1 VIGVTFHGLRKPKPP
16 GLPVQ
21 LNMMFCDASRAN
33 ELITRCSTTGIIL
46 FLNGTPIKWYSKR
59 QNTIESSFFG
69 SEFVALKIATEMND
83 AMRYKLR
90 MLGVINVTKP
100 ESTLATKET

>member
-1 VIGVTFHGLRKPKPP
+1 
-16 GLPVQ
+16 
-21 LNMMFCDASRAN
+21 MFCDASHATD
-33 ELITRCSTTGIIL
+33 LITTGIIL
-46 FLNGTPIKWYSKR
+46 FLDGIPIKWYSKR
-59 QNTIESSFFG
+59 QNTIEASTFG